1 MKHILMVDDV
11 ATNLK
16 CAGEVLKDK
25 YELSKDTQKD
35 MIGNDRKE
43 RRNGEEANVKSVTS
57 TQKQNLRVFCVDDSP
72 SALASLKY
80 ALS

>member
-25 YELSKDTQKD
+25 YELSKAKSGKQALE
-35 MIGNDRKE
+35 MIKE
-43 RRNGEEANVKSVTS
+43 RRPDLVLMDISMPDMDGYEVVERIRENARWYSISSS
-57 TQKQNLRVFCVDDSP
+57 TIRI
-72 SALASLKY
+72 
-80 ALS
+80 